1 MMMVCPIC
9 GKRFFCQPEFWP
21 YWRGDYYLCS
31 ENCKIVFDTKEFR
44 EKSGWIDDHYRKKE
58 EKKVHKIT
66 LAQKKKAVDIAI
78 GGGNPLKYLEECG
91 SSNPSAHWHY
101 IRKTLKEKDPE
112 KYAQIPGAA
121 DKKYE
126 PKGDLKNKAP
136 DDAMEGFEPFEMKD
150 GRKRPV
156 TTCCVPSTREGVE
169 VPDELPEEEPENLIG
184 KSAEIIEK
192 RKDSMKDERKT
203 VNYDGYEVSAIRS
216 EALGEFYFDRK
227 FNSLDWRTAEGEEI
241 GMSPDRWKM
250 LMNELPKIMGIL
262 GI

>member
-58 EKKVHKIT
+58 EKEVHKIT

-78 GGGNPLKYLEECG
+78 GGGNPLNYLEECG

-121 DKKYE
+121 EKKYE
-126 PKGDLKNKAP
+126 LKDDLKDEAP
-136 DDAMEGFEPFEMKD
+136 DDEEEDDRMT
-150 GRKRPV
+150 V
-156 TTCCVPSTREGVE
+156 TTCCAPSTREGVE
-169 VPDELPEEEPENLIG
+169 VPDELLEEEPENLIG
-184 KSAEIIEK
+184 QSAEIIEK
-192 RKDSMKDERKT
+192 RKDSMKDERKP

-241 GMSPDRWKM
+241 GMSPDGWRR

>member
-78 GGGNPLKYLEECG
+78 GGGNPLKYLKECG
-91 SSNPSAHWHY
+91 SSNPSAHWYY

-112 KYAQIPGAA
+112 KYAQIPGAV
-121 DKKYE
+121 KKKDSAE
-126 PKGDLKNKAP
+126 PDGDEKTNGWP
-136 DDAMEGFEPFEMKD
+136 EGFVPLEKK
-150 GRKRPV
+150 GRRNLV
-156 TTCCVPSTREGVE
+156 TTCCAPSTREGVE

-250 LMNELPKIMGIL
+250 LMNELPKIMEIL